1 MLSVRLA
8 VLSALLLG
16 PSMACAEKAMPMDHH
31 AARSPAEKA
40 NAAVMS
46 RMMKAMAVKSTGDA
60 DRDFVLMMMPHHQG
74 AIDMA
79 RVELQ
84 YGKDP
89 ALRELAKDVVSAQ
102 EKEIELMKAWLA
114 KHGS

>member
-1 MLSVRLA
+1 
-8 VLSALLLG
+8 
-16 PSMACAEKAMPMDHH
+16 
-31 AARSPAEKA
+31 
-40 NAAVMS
+40 
-46 RMMKAMAVKSTGDA
+46 
-60 DRDFVLMMMPHHQG
+60 
-74 AIDMA
+74 MA

-89 ALRELAKDVVSAQ
+89 GLRDLAKDVVSAQ